1 MHLYH
6 LTLQRATAVTSVAY
20 GSFTGPRTHE
30 LVLARGSSLELMRV
44 DDTTGHLSTLNMTD
58 AFGLIRVVLPF
69 RLIGQSI
76 DYLAVT
82 SDSGRLT
89 VLEWSKAASGWARAY
104 GDAFGK
110 SGVRRGI
117 PGQIMARD
125 PAGRA
130 ILVAAPEKA
139 KFIFT
144 VSRDGTNA
152 LVISSPL
159 EAHRTRTLCFDAVGL
174 DVGFENPTFACLEV
188 EAPDADP
195 DAPRGSGAPIKV
207 LATYELDLGVNV
219 VVRKWA
225 RETDR
230 GANALLALPGGD
242 EGPGGVLVFCENWV
256 LFESPSVSEALR
268 TPLPR
273 RTDQPDERSVLIVAH
288 ALHKSRSGFFAL
300 AQSERGDLYR
310 IEVVLDANR
319 SVIDIL
325 VRYFDT
331 IELASHL
338 AITRSGLLFAASDSG
353 DHALYQF
360 LALGDA
366 PTPSAPQAHAL
377 RAETA
382 EGTVEV
388 HVPVFAPRPLVNLM
402 RLDSAMGLHTLCET
416 RIVPSSVSGGA
427 EASASIAALCGR
439 GALSTLRL
447 LSEGLSVTESAVSP
461 LPAAPLAVFTLK
473 ASSSTVEAAV
483 EVGGSKVS
491 VPDARIV
498 LSFADA
504 TVVLGVGESVEEL
517 PTELTGFDAIA
528 STLASTVLPDGS
540 HIQVT
545 AGAMRMIGVGV
556 GGAKGTVRAWTPP
569 GRKRIVRAAVNG
581 RQVVLALSGGD
592 IKVFEYDA
600 ASRTPV
606 ERASKSVGAEVLAL
620 AMPPVGEGRLRS
632 PLVVVADANNL
643 VRVLWL
649 EPERALEQAA
659 SQALRSPASSL
670 AVLAA
675 PAAASTALLLYVGLT
690 NGVMTRLSLDAGS
703 GALSD
708 ARVRFL
714 GTRAVQLVP
723 IRAGGSTAL
732 LALSSRSWVAYSTD
746 GRAILAP
753 LCYAPIEAAAAFS
766 TDALPEAF
774 VAVVGASLRILSL
787 DRLGASGFTA
797 ATLALGRT
805 PRRLV
810 THSTSGC
817 AVILCTDHDALSESA
832 VAAVTSTAAAI
843 HPTETAAAAAAQV
856 TTADDTSATI
866 PSAADDLLRHGYAPP
881 SSESGCWASSVKLVN
896 LGAVGGRN
904 VDSGSPS
911 PLNSSVELLADEA
924 ALCVAVVKFTDHG
937 TEEFVIVGTATG
949 MTLHP
954 RRARTTALRT
964 YRVCAI
970 DDGGEAAMDIGIES
984 TDALPLPGAR
994 WRLEL
999 EHITILEDAIIPGA
1013 MIPFNGR
1020 LLVGV
1025 GSTLRLYDMGRKKL
1039 LRKCEIHGMPTF
1051 VTCLA
1056 SSLDRVFIGDAAES
1070 VTVVRYRRAE
1080 NAFVAFADDTSAR
1093 WCTSLIVV
1101 DHDTIAVGDRF
1112 GTISL
1117 LRVPE
1122 GANDDAGEAPTSS
1135 RMSGVG
1141 ERIALNGA
1149 PFKLLT
1155 VAQFYC
1161 GGSITSISRGVLSE
1175 GGADVLLYSTSTG
1188 ALGALMPL
1196 MSKDLSD
1203 FFMHLEMYL
1212 RASEGVSVIGRD
1224 HLAWRSYFSP
1234 VVVSFWKLGSVH

>member
-20 GSFTGPRTHE
+20 GSFTGARTHE
-30 LVLARGSSLELMRV
+30 VVLVRGSALELLRV
-44 DDTTGHLSTLNMTD
+44 DDATGRLSTLNVID
-58 AFGLIRVVLPF
+58 AFGLVRVVLPF

-89 VLEWSKAASGWARAY
+89 VLEWSKAASGWVRVY

-110 SGVRRGI
+110 SGVRRGV
-117 PGQIMARD
+117 PGQLLARD

-139 KFIFT
+139 KFVFT
-144 VSRDGTNA
+144 VSRDGSNA

-159 EAHRTRTLCFDAVGL
+159 EAHRTHTLCFDVVGL
-174 DVGFENPTFACLEV
+174 DVGFENPTFACLEI
-188 EAPDADP
+188 EAQDADP
-195 DAPRGSGAPIKV
+195 EAPRSGGAAATPIKV

-230 GANALLALPGGD
+230 GANSLLALPGGD

-256 LFESPSVSEALR
+256 LYESPTAAEALR

-273 RTDQPDERSVLIVAH
+273 RSDQPDERSVLIVAH
-288 ALHKSRSGFFAL
+288 ALHKSRAGFFAL

-310 IEVVLDANR
+310 IEVVVDANR
-319 SVIDIL
+319 AVTDVL

-360 LALGDA
+360 LALGDK
-366 PTPSAPQAHAL
+366 PMPSAPQAHAL
-377 RAETA
+377 RAESA

-402 RLDSAMGLHTLCET
+402 RLDSAMGLHTLCEA
-416 RIVPSSVSGGA
+416 RIVPSAAGA
-427 EASASIAALCGR
+427 EAGAAIAALCGR
-439 GALSTLRL
+439 GARSSLRL

-461 LPAAPLAVFTLK
+461 MPAAPLAVFTLK
-473 ASSSTVEAAV
+473 SAVDASSSASA
-483 EVGGSKVS
+483 SAS

-517 PTELTGFDAIA
+517 PTEVTGFDASA
-528 STLASTVLPDGS
+528 TTLASTVLPDGS

-600 ASRTPV
+600 ASRTPA
-606 ERASKSVGAEVLAL
+606 ERASKSLGAEILAL
-620 AMPPVGEGRLRS
+620 AMPPVGEGRLRA

-659 SQALRSPASSL
+659 SQALRSPAASL

-675 PAAASTALLLYVGLT
+675 PVAAATALLLYVGLI

-714 GTRAVQLVP
+714 GSRAVQLVP
-723 IRAGGSTAL
+723 ITAGGAPAL
-732 LALSSRSWVAYSTD
+732 LALSSRPWVAYSAD

-753 LCYAPIEAAAAFS
+753 LCYASIEAAAAFS

-774 VAVVGASLRILSL
+774 VAIVGASLRILSL
-787 DRLGASGFTA
+787 DCLGSSGFTA
-797 ATLALGRT
+797 SPLLLGRT

-810 THSTSGC
+810 AHPASGC
-817 AVILCTDHDALSESA
+817 AVIVCTDHDAVSESA
-832 VAAVTSTAAAI
+832 AAAVTAAAAAI
-843 HPTETAAAAAAQV
+843 HPVETAAAAAAAV
-856 TTADDTSATI
+856 ATDATST
-866 PSAADDLLRHGYAPP
+866 AADDVARHGYAPP
-881 SSESGCWASSVKLVN
+881 SSSDSRWASSVKLVN
-896 LGAVGGRN
+896 LAALAAGSASAGA
-904 VDSGSPS
+904 GSPS
-911 PLNSSVELLADEA
+911 PLHCSIELPTDEA
-924 ALCVAVVKFTDHG
+924 ALCVTVVAFMSDKRA
-937 TEEFVIVGTATG
+937 EQFVVVGTATG
-949 MTLHP
+949 MALHP
-954 RRARTTALRT
+954 RRARSTALRT
-964 YRVCAI
+964 YRVCAV
-970 DDGGEAAMDIGIES
+970 DDGGEAAMDVGA
-984 TDALPLPGAR
+984 DAATGASLLPGAR

-999 EHITILEDAIIPGA
+999 EHVTLLEGAAIPGA
-1013 MIPFNGR
+1013 MIPFAGQ
-1020 LLVGV
+1020 LLVGA
-1025 GSTLRLYDMGRKKL
+1025 GGALRLFGWGMKQLLKKGEFL
-1039 LRKCEIHGMPTF
+1039 GLPTF

-1070 VTVVRYRRAE
+1070 VTVVRFRRAQNE
-1080 NAFVAFADDTSAR
+1080 FVAFADDTSTR
-1093 WCTSLIVV
+1093 WCTSLVVV
-1101 DHDTIAVGDRF
+1101 DHDTVAVGDRF
-1112 GTISL
+1112 GTLAL
-1117 LRVPE
+1117 LRVPD
-1122 GANDDAGEAPTSS
+1122 GANDNAGEAI
-1135 RMSGVG
+1135 G
-1141 ERIALNGA
+1141 ERLALNGA

-1155 VAQFYC
+1155 V
-1161 GGSITSISRGVLSE
+1161 S
-1175 GGADVLLYSTSTG
+1175 
-1188 ALGALMPL
+1188 
-1196 MSKDLSD
+1196 
-1203 FFMHLEMYL
+1203 
-1212 RASEGVSVIGRD
+1212 
-1224 HLAWRSYFSP
+1224 SP
-1234 VVVSFWKLGSVH
+1234 APWPPTPRC